1 MRFTAS
7 EIASATGG
15 SLTGADVQI
24 DGAGIDSRTIGSGQL
39 FVPIVAARDGHDFIP
54 QALSA
59 GASAYLTARPP
70 VSDASASAIEVED
83 TARALMAAGEAARGR
98 LTGPVVGVTGSV
110 GKTST
115 KDMLAQV
122 LSTALRTHANE
133 RSFNNELGLPITLMG
148 AADDTE
154 AVVVEMG
161 ARGIGHIAMLCDIAH
176 PTVGV
181 VTRVDGV
188 HLEMFGSIGAIAQA
202 KGELIA
208 SLPDDGLAVLN
219 VDQDTVIA
227 MAART
232 TADVIAYGLSPT
244 ADVHAENIRVDAE
257 LRPTFTLR
265 SPWGSTEVAMSA
277 RGRHQV
283 HNALAAASVAG
294 GLGLSVEQIADGLS
308 GASISGLRMELTRT
322 DDGVAVLNDS
332 YNANPT
338 SMRAALDAL
347 SGLTGGRKVAVVGVM
362 AEIGDTAPAEHLAI
376 TERAEELGVEVIAV
390 DAPDYGP
397 RARHVADIDAAVS
410 ALSTLSAG
418 DAVLVKGSRVAAL
431 ERVAAALL
439 AAPASR

>member
-39 FVPIVAARDGHDFIP
+39 FVPIVADRDGHDFIP

-59 GASAYLTARPP
+59 GAAAYLTARPP
-70 VSDASASAIEVED
+70 VPDAAASAIEVED
-83 TARALMAAGEAARGR
+83 TARALMAVGEAARGR
-98 LTGPVVGVTGSV
+98 MTGPVVGVTGSV

-148 AADDTE
+148 AADDTG

-244 ADVHAENIRVDAE
+244 ADVHADDIRVDGE

-265 SPWGSTEVAMSA
+265 SPWGSIEVAMAA

-294 GLGLSVEQIADGLS
+294 GLGLSVEQIAEGLS
-308 GASISGLRMELTRT
+308 GAAISGLRMELTRT

-347 SGLTGGRKVAVVGVM
+347 SGLTDGRKIAVVGVM
-362 AEIGDTAPAEHLAI
+362 AEIGDTAQREHLAI
-376 TERAEELGVEVIAV
+376 TARARELGVEVIAV
-390 DAPDYGP
+390 DAEDYGP
-397 RARHVADIDAAVS
+397 DARHVADIDAALT
-410 ALSTLSAG
+410 ALSDLSAG

-439 AAPASR
+439 SAPASR

>member
-39 FVPIVAARDGHDFIP
+39 FVPIVAERDGHDFIP